1 MANGTAST
9 ATQQDPNAAAAAA
22 AAAAN
27 PTTTGAD
34 TSLFPVGG
42 LTGTNTGFESS
53 LSNWAGE
60 YVTDFLG
67 KGRALSETPYEA
79 YQGPLTAGASNLQSQ
94 AFQGADNLQI
104 PQTEM
109 GTFTPRSY
117 TDEGVAQQYMNP
129 FLEQMLTPQLAELQ
143 RQADRMRIDQAG
155 RLTRAGAYGGGRQ
168 AVMESELNRN
178 LLDEMSQLTGQAYTS
193 AYDRGATQ
201 FNNEQQRE
209 IATQNLANK
218 YGFDVLQRL
227 EELGLTQRAIEA
239 EGIKEDRAEFDKELQ
254 FPYQQVNYQRSLLSG
269 LPVAS
274 KDYTY
279 TEPSQLQQTLN
290 TVAGG
295 SGLVNQLF
303 GAGTVSDI
311 TSGVGDFISDLF
323 GGSDQWVGGS
333 GQTDSGEVFDI
344 FRAGGIVNSGRN
356 IK

>member
-1 MANGTAST
+1 MSVTE
-9 ATQQDPNAAAAAA
+9 QDPNAAA
-22 AAAAN
+22 N
-27 PTTTGAD
+27 STTTGD
-34 TSLFPVGG
+34 VNNTQQPVPG
-42 LTGTNTGFESS
+42 LTGTQTGSESS

-79 YQGPLTAGASNLQSQ
+79 YQGPLTAGESNLQSQ
-94 AFQGADNLQI
+94 AFQGAGSLQI

-129 FLEQMLTPQLAELQ
+129 FLEQMLAPQLAELQ

-239 EGIKEDRAEFDKELQ
+239 EGIREDRAEFDKELQ
-254 FPYQQVNYQRSLLSG
+254 FPYQQINYQRSLLSG

-274 KDYTY
+274 QDYTY
-279 TEPSQLQQTLN
+279 TEPSQL
-290 TVAGG
+290 A
-295 SGLVNQLF
+295 QLLSTTQGASSAINDIF

-311 TSGVGDFISDLF
+311 TSGVSDFISDLF
-323 GGSDQWVGGS
+323 GGSDPNQFES
-333 GQTDSGEVFDI
+333 GYNSAGEMVDY

>member
-1 MANGTAST
+1 MSLHETTAQNGF
-9 ATQQDPNAAAAAA
+9 QDI
-22 AAAAN
+22 
-27 PTTTGAD
+27 TTTGDVNNAQQ
-34 TSLFPVGG
+34 PVPG
-42 LTGTNTGFESS
+42 LTGTQTGSEST

-60 YVTDFLG
+60 YVTDMLG

-94 AFQGADNLQI
+94 AFQGAGNLQI

-193 AYDRGATQ
+193 AYDKGATQ
-201 FNNEQQRE
+201 FNAEQQRE

-227 EELGLTQRAIEA
+227 EQLGLTQRAIEA
-239 EGIKEDRAEFDKELQ
+239 EGVKEDRAEFDKELQ
-254 FPYQQVNYQRSLLSG
+254 FPYQQVNYQRSLLGG

>member
-1 MANGTAST
+1 MSAA
-9 ATQQDPNAAAAAA
+9 QQDPN
-22 AAAAN
+22 AAAN
-27 PTTTGAD
+27 PTTTGDVNNAQQ
-34 TSLFPVGG
+34 PVPG
-42 LTGTNTGFESS
+42 LTGTQTGSEST

-60 YVTDFLG
+60 YVTDMLG

-79 YQGPLTAGASNLQSQ
+79 YQGPLTAGASGLQSQ
-94 AFQGADNLQI
+94 AFQGAGNLQI
-104 PQTEM
+104 PQAGM
-109 GTFTPRSY
+109 GTFTPQSY

-143 RQADRMRIDQAG
+143 RQADRLRIEQAG
-155 RLTRAGAYGGGRQ
+155 RLTNAGAYGGGRQ

-201 FNNEQQRE
+201 FNNEQQRG
-209 IATQNLANK
+209 IAAQNLTNK

-227 EELGLTQRAIEA
+227 EDLGLTQRNIEGQGIEA
-239 EGIKEDRAEFDKELQ
+239 DRAEFDKELQ
-254 FPYQQVNYQRSLLSG
+254 FPYQQVNYQRSLLQG

-279 TEPSQLQQTLN
+279 TEPSQL
-290 TVAGG
+290 A
-295 SGLVNQLF
+295 QLLSTTQGASSAINDIF
-303 GAGTVSDI
+303 GAGTVSGV

-323 GGSDQWVGGS
+323 GGSDPNQFES
-333 GQTDSGEVFDI
+333 GYNSAGQMVDY
-344 FRAGGIVNSGRN
+344 FRAGGIVNSGRD

>member
-1 MANGTAST
+1 MSLHETTAQNGF
-9 ATQQDPNAAAAAA
+9 QDI
-22 AAAAN
+22 
-27 PTTTGAD
+27 TTTGDVNNAQQ
-34 TSLFPVGG
+34 PVPG
-42 LTGTNTGFESS
+42 LTGTQTGSEST

-60 YVTDFLG
+60 YVTDMLG

-94 AFQGADNLQI
+94 AFQGAGNLQI

-143 RQADRMRIDQAG
+143 RQTDRMRIEQAG

-193 AYDRGATQ
+193 AYDKGATQ
-201 FNNEQQRE
+201 FNAEQQRE

-227 EELGLTQRAIEA
+227 EQLGLTQRAIEA
-239 EGIKEDRAEFDKELQ
+239 EGVKEDRAEFDKELQ
-254 FPYQQVNYQRSLLSG
+254 FPYQQVNYQRSLLGG

-274 KDYTY
+274 ADYTY
-279 TEPSQLQQTLN
+279 TEPSQLEQFITSS
-290 TVAGG
+290 
-295 SGLVNQLF
+295 SGASDLADSIF
-303 GAGTVSDI
+303 GAGTASDI
-311 TSGVGDFISDLF
+311 SSGVGDFISDLF
-323 GGSDQWVGGS
+323 GGSDPNQPQS
-333 GQTDSGEVFDI
+333 GYTDSGELYDL

>member
-9 ATQQDPNAAAAAA
+9 ATQQDPNAAA
-22 AAAAN
+22 N
-27 PTTTGAD
+27 PTTTGDVNNAQQ
-34 TSLFPVGG
+34 PVPG
-42 LTGTNTGFESS
+42 LTGTQTGSEST

-279 TEPSQLQQTLN
+279 TEPSQL
-290 TVAGG
+290 A
-295 SGLVNQLF
+295 QLLSTTQGASSAINDIF

>member
-1 MANGTAST
+1 MSV
-9 ATQQDPNAAAAAA
+9 TQQDPNAAAAA
-22 AAAAN
+22 N
-27 PTTTGAD
+27 PTTTGDVNNA
-34 TSLFPVGG
+34 LQPVPG
-42 LTGTNTGFESS
+42 LTGTQTGTESS

-94 AFQGADNLQI
+94 AFQGAGNLQI

-155 RLTRAGAYGGGRQ
+155 RLTNAGAYGGGRQ

-178 LLDEMSQLTGQAYTS
+178 LLDEISQLTGAAYTS

-279 TEPSQLQQTLN
+279 TEPSQL
-290 TVAGG
+290 A
-295 SGLVNQLF
+295 QLLSTTQGASSAINDIF
-303 GAGTVSDI
+303 GAGTVSGI

-323 GGSDQWVGGS
+323 GGSDPNQFES
-333 GQTDSGEVFDI
+333 GYNSAGQMVDY

>member
-1 MANGTAST
+1 MSAA
-9 ATQQDPNAAAAAA
+9 QQDPNP
-22 AAAAN
+22 AAAN
-27 PTTTGAD
+27 PTTTGVD
-34 TSLFPVGG
+34 NSLFPAGG
-42 LTGTNTGFESS
+42 LTGTQTGSESS

-94 AFQGADNLQI
+94 AFQGAGNLQI

-143 RQADRMRIDQAG
+143 RQSDRMRIDQAG

-178 LLDEMSQLTGQAYTS
+178 LLDEMSQVTGQAYTS

-239 EGIKEDRAEFDKELQ
+239 EGIEADRAEFDKELQ

-274 KDYTY
+274 QDYTY

-303 GAGTVSDI
+303 GAGTVSGI

-323 GGSDQWVGGS
+323 GGSGSAQWVGDTEIG
-333 GQTDSGEVFDI
+333 DSGEIYDV